1 MENREVNCIVLID
14 VDGTLIPSLIDFESL
29 REQIRRLLGVNDTL
43 RPLGARLAALPIP
56 NELKDI
62 AWSIIERAEI
72 ESVEHI
78 DIKDLEENIKSVRH
92 IKEIGFKVVII
103 TARSR
108 LSLKLILEKL
118 GINKYVDMC
127 VTRDLNPERKA
138 QLRYIKTLFEREK
151 ARIIF
156 IGDSVYDEEASRE
169 LGIEFIKVNN
179 YRELPGSIEK
189 AISVCINTLDHRTGF
204 DSSV

>member
-29 REQIRRLLGVNDTL
+29 REQIRRLLGINDTL

-78 DIKDLEENIKSVRH
+78 DIK
-92 IKEIGFKVVII
+92 
-103 TARSR
+103 
-108 LSLKLILEKL
+108 
-118 GINKYVDMC
+118 
-127 VTRDLNPERKA
+127 
-138 QLRYIKTLFEREK
+138 
-151 ARIIF
+151 
-156 IGDSVYDEEASRE
+156 
-169 LGIEFIKVNN
+169 
-179 YRELPGSIEK
+179 
-189 AISVCINTLDHRTGF
+189 
-204 DSSV
+204 